1 MQAQERRKPLQ
12 RTAAQAPPKALRV
25 AAAQK
30 TTTRVIGGPQK
41 ARGRPFAKGG
51 DSRQAQA
58 PPGPAPPP
66 APSAAEKQAASVLE
80 GGFHLPGG
88 VPELTQRERGAK
100 VEGRLLRL
108 IQLEHEQLA
117 AAGCGREETAAALA
131 EKFELTV
138 PGVKKVLKRGRDEL
152 EEVPDSAEPTA
163 KRGPGRPRIVSEED
177 AEAAAAVGRK
187 DASVFHLAAAGELEK
202 RGYRLT
208 GRTARRYMRELG
220 ARPRPAIEYAA
231 LDSKVRP

>member
-80 GGFHLPGG
+80 GGFHLHGG

-108 IQLEHEQLA
+108 IQL
-117 AAGCGREETAAALA
+117 
-131 EKFELTV
+131 
-138 PGVKKVLKRGRDEL
+138 LKL
-152 EEVPDSAEPTA
+152 
-163 KRGPGRPRIVSEED
+163 
-177 AEAAAAVGRK
+177 
-187 DASVFHLAAAGELEK
+187 
-202 RGYRLT
+202 
-208 GRTARRYMRELG
+208 
-220 ARPRPAIEYAA
+220 
-231 LDSKVRP
+231 